1 MHVLHDRILL
11 RPLTVAVLACVA
23 GCTANPFLAGYRGER
38 MAPVAE
44 ARVVQEAPAAGAAT
58 ELGSSRFQASNGTH
72 FGDAEAVDA
81 ARDVGA
87 DLVKWEVKQLTREE
101 WVENDPVYERRASG
115 RGQFASYVPI
125 PGTRERWSYSAR
137 FWRSI
142 TASPG
147 APGVP
152 AAPKAAEPG
161 TPVPAQ
167 APGGG

>member
-1 MHVLHDRILL
+1 
-11 RPLTVAVLACVA
+11 
-23 GCTANPFLAGYRGER
+23 
-38 MAPVAE
+38 MAPVE
-44 ARVVQEAPAAGAAT
+44 QARVVQEAPAAGAAT

-81 ARDVGA
+81 AKGVGA
-87 DLVKWEVKQLTREE
+87 DLVKWEVRQLTREE

-115 RGQFASYVPI
+115 RGQFASYIPI

-142 TASPG
+142 TDSPG
-147 APGVP
+147 TP
-152 AAPKAAEPG
+152 AAPKAAAPG
-161 TPVPAQ
+161 TAAPAR

>member
-23 GCTANPFLAGYRGER
+23 GCTANPFLAGYKGER

-44 ARVVQEAPAAGAAT
+44 ARVVQEAPAADAAT
-58 ELGSSRFQASNGTH
+58 ELGRSTFQATNGTH
-72 FGDAEAVDA
+72 FGDAEAIEA
-81 ARDVGA
+81 AKDVGA
-87 DLVKWEVKQLTREE
+87 DLVKWEVKQLDREQ

-115 RGQFASYVPI
+115 RGQFASYIPI
-125 PGTRERWSYSAR
+125 PGSRERWGFTAR

-142 TASPG
+142 TASSG
-147 APGVP
+147 QA
-152 AAPKAAEPG
+152 AAPKAAEPAS
-161 TPVPAQ
+161 PVPAR